1 MTDSIPSMALSILIP
16 RCSVVYDS
24 TVKIDRIEADMDIAL
39 PGNIDSM
46 TVTVN
51 ALRLWWNGR
60 RHHRKWSGRESDYRS
75 GFPGK
80 SHFESRLARLPRQLL
95 AMLPDSTV
103 VGGIVRLDTGMKCRA
118 SDFRWLISTD

>member
-51 ALRLWWNGR
+51 ALRLGGMGADITVNGVVGSLTTDPAFTGKVTFGEPSCQTAAAIACYASRLYGGR
-60 RHHRKWSGRESDYRS
+60 R
-75 GFPGK
+75 
-80 SHFESRLARLPRQLL
+80 
-95 AMLPDSTV
+95 DS
-103 VGGIVRLDTGMKCRA
+103 A
-118 SDFRWLISTD
+118 S

>member
-1 MTDSIPSMALSILIP
+1 
-16 RCSVVYDS
+16 
-24 TVKIDRIEADMDIAL
+24 
-39 PGNIDSM
+39 M

-51 ALRLWWNGR
+51 ALRLGGMGADITVNGVVG
-60 RHHRKWSGRESDYRS
+60 SLTTDPA
-75 GFPGK
+75 FTGK
-80 SHFESRLARLPRQLL
+80 VTLESRLARLPRQLL